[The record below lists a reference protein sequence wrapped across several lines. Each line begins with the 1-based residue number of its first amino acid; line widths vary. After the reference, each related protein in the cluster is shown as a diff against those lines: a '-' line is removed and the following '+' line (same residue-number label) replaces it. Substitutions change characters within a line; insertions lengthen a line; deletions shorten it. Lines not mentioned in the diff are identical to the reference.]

1 MTQFSVV
8 RPPLQALALLYVAF
22 MGLSAGVKSEDV
34 FPLMLEV
41 PIRDDTHGGVGY
53 LYDWAVASESIEKV
67 EIFV

>member
-1 MTQFSVV
+1 
-8 RPPLQALALLYVAF
+8 
-22 MGLSAGVKSEDV
+22 
-34 FPLMLEV
+34 MLEV